1 MNRCVVTYM
10 YGVNLERPL
19 TLDRHN
25 IKLDENIFTCLVI
38 DGLNSIL
45 KGEYPRFE
53 VKHAI
58 IENQI

>member
-1 MNRCVVTYM
+1 M
-10 YGVNLERPL
+10 YGINFERPL